1 MTNVLTFKDLYTQ
14 VLTYLDKPTD
24 TGQGLAMA
32 KYAIQT
38 AQEKRLTEDRWS
50 FMLWPGTLTLA
61 FQTGVRRY
69 TLHPLTLMVTDFY
82 NDTSGRVMKET
93 PTRARYK
100 VGVQQDKFHF
110 EFTGN
115 SPVKRQPATTSLVTV
130 TGNARLVYTN
140 ANDDVVQEDVT
151 SSTTSQA
158 VKEIIQ
164 VTNLSTGLVVG
175 VTLTD
180 AAANQLLSL
189 AVGEAGK
196 NYPQIQLFG
205 DPASA
210 ESAHYRFYR
219 KPGNLVHDND
229 IPDIPYPFSRILVY
243 DALLE
248 LATYSDGP
256 APQYWIMQQ
265 STLDMQMRQ
274 TYQEGE
280 MEGSESRQVQEVDT
294 YGG

>member
-38 AQEKRLTEDRWS
+38 AHEKRLTEERWS

-82 NDTSGRVMKET
+82 NDTAGKNMMET
-93 PTRARYK
+93 PSRARYN

-115 SPVKRQPATTSLVTV
+115 SPVKRQPSVTSLVTV
-130 TGNARLVYTN
+130 VGNARLVYTN
-140 ANDDVVQEDVT
+140 TNDDVIQEDI
-151 SSTTSQA
+151 SGSTTSQA
-158 VKEIIQ
+158 VKEIVQ
-164 VTNLSTGLVVG
+164 VTNLSAGFATG

-180 AAANQLLSL
+180 AASNQLLSL
-189 AVGEAGK
+189 AIGEPGK
-196 NYPQIQLFG
+196 SYPQIQLFG
-205 DPASA
+205 DPTAQDL
-210 ESAHYRFYR
+210 AHYRFYR
-219 KPGNLVHDND
+219 KPGTLVHDND

-243 DALLE
+243 EALLE
-248 LATYSDGP
+248 LATYSDSP
-256 APQYWIMQQ
+256 APQYWMLQQ

-274 TYQEGE
+274 AYQEGE
-280 MEGSESRQVQEVDT
+280 MEGSESRQINEVQT